1 MVEQI
6 QTVSSSDAELPQM
19 REGNRH
25 CKYALYAKKEE
36 QTVLLPLTKV
46 DVKSEIRGSMV
57 TQNIELTY
65 VNPSPDN
72 PLECTY
78 TFPLDKNSTLASL
91 VVTIDDRVIQT
102 KVKDKQQA

>member
-6 QTVSSSDAELPQM
+6 QTASSSGAELPQM

-25 CKYALYAKKEE
+25 CKYALYAN
-36 QTVLLPLTKV
+36 QYIHTFLMPLTKV
-46 DVKSEIRGSMV
+46 DVKSEIRGAIV

-72 PLECTY
+72 PFECTY

-91 VVTIDDRVIQT
+91 VVTIDDRVI
-102 KVKDKQQA
+102 